1 MSFFKRACKAIT
13 RRLSRTIIMFIIL
26 LAIANLIITGIAI
39 QNATDSAKVL
49 ARQKLGSQIT
59 LSFDSENAMKSA
71 REEMKNN
78 EDSEEKKGAG
88 LASITYEPITEEM
101 VEQILKNEHITSYN
115 YVVNTNAYA
124 SGFETITDETE
135 ENIKDAEEK
144 TQEQIDNAK
153 EQAQSA
159 NNKIKNFNKN
169 QASSEQQGGP
179 GGMPNG
185 GGKQLN
191 LNINFDIDMANVVS
205 PDLTVVGV
213 SDYSLDEKFSNN
225 DYMLIEGDG
234 ITTSL
239 ETENAVLIEESLA
252 DVNEIKVG
260 DTIKIKASSSGDEI
274 ELEVVGIYKAENI
287 TTSNMV
293 GMGVSLDYNRLYVKY
308 DKALEIK
315 NKSSEETE
323 DSTAMFRGVT
333 NSSSGIDEVV
343 FKIDDPANVDS
354 VLEFANTTDIDF
366 EKFKLDANTEQYE
379 SMIEPLENVA
389 SFAKILVAIVVVAGA
404 LIIMLILMLWIKERT
419 YETGILLSLGESK
432 FKIVMQYALEVMLIA
447 IVAFTLSIFSGK
459 IISEKVGDVLLE
471 KELSTISEET
481 PEHQGRGEEKIE
493 IMEGQN
499 ANTDV
504 ISEIDVSINFEVIM
518 KLYGFG
524 ILIVLISS
532 VIPTMLVFRYKPK
545 KILSSI

>member
-49 ARQKLGSQIT
+49 ARQKLGSQII

-71 REEMKNN
+71 REEMKNS
-78 EDSEEKKGAG
+78 EDSEDKKGAG
-88 LASITYEPITEEM
+88 LASITYESITEEM
-101 VEQILKNEHITSYN
+101 VKQILKNEHITSYN

-124 SGFETITDETE
+124 SGFEAITDETE

-179 GGMPNG
+179 GGMQNG

-225 DYMLIEGDG
+225 DYTLIDGEG
-234 ITTSL
+234 ITTSS

-459 IISEKVGDVLLE
+459 IISEKVGDILLE
-471 KELSTISEET
+471 KELSTISEEKT
-481 PEHQGRGEEKIE
+481 EHKGMNEEKFE
-493 IMEGQN
+493 MMEGQN

-504 ISEIDVSINFEVIM
+504 ISEIDVSINFEIIM

>member
-1 MSFFKRACKAIT
+1 
-13 RRLSRTIIMFIIL
+13 
-26 LAIANLIITGIAI
+26 
-39 QNATDSAKVL
+39 
-49 ARQKLGSQIT
+49 
-59 LSFDSENAMKSA
+59 
-71 REEMKNN
+71 
-78 EDSEEKKGAG
+78 
-88 LASITYEPITEEM
+88 
-101 VEQILKNEHITSYN
+101 
-115 YVVNTNAYA
+115 
-124 SGFETITDETE
+124 
-135 ENIKDAEEK
+135 
-144 TQEQIDNAK
+144 
-153 EQAQSA
+153 
-159 NNKIKNFNKN
+159 
-169 QASSEQQGGP
+169 
-179 GGMPNG
+179 MPNG

-205 PDLTVVGV
+205 PDLTIVGV

-225 DYMLIEGDG
+225 DYMLIDGEG
-234 ITTSL
+234 ITTSS

-260 DTIKIKASSSGDEI
+260 DTIKIKASSSGEEM
-274 ELEVVGIYKAENI
+274 ELEVIGIYKAENI

-459 IISEKVGDVLLE
+459 IISEKVGDILLE
-471 KELSTISEET
+471 KEISTISEEKT
-481 PEHQGRGEEKIE
+481 EHKGMNEEKFE
-493 IMEGQN
+493 MMEGQN

-504 ISEIDVSINFEVIM
+504 ISEIDVSINFEIIM